1 MRVSMEKRK
10 LPIHIEDVDSV
21 TDCWIYNRLAI
32 IKTSQYYRDWIAS
45 HYNLYSD
52 AGNFHFGEMNM
63 YPPSYH
69 EEILQRKPLKV
80 FDMNSPNIV
89 DTLKDNLKSGYYI
102 IMYIKPYINED
113 HYHEVLFYGFDDSKG
128 QLISVGL
135 AERGFRTICID
146 YSHMEATIEDIKK
159 YYLDRPFR
167 GMELSINFQYPATAM
182 KLNPTYKPDNCAF
195 ESYLKIRKELDGK
208 ICIIHH
214 PKEIGD
220 YGYHHYHY
228 MGIACLDAF
237 KEVLQTEINGDKFCD
252 WFRGLTS
259 AAKKLYEHRC
269 MIKTSMEYI
278 IEKWEIALTDEANSA
293 LVKYNDCVQ
302 VSEKWLN
309 LCLKYE
315 FNQDKEILKHIID
328 EIPSTFLK
336 ERAALDTFL
345 YHGIDWERFDNNYI

>member
-1 MRVSMEKRK
+1 MKEILK

-80 FDMNSPNIV
+80 FDMNSTNIV
-89 DTLKDNLKSGYYI
+89 DTLKDILKNGYYI

-182 KLNPTYKPDNCAF
+182 KMNPSYKPDNCAF
-195 ESYLKIRKELDGK
+195 EAYSKICKELDGK
-208 ICIIHH
+208 LCIVQY
-214 PKEIGD
+214 PKELGD
-220 YGYHHYHY
+220 YNYHHHHY

-237 KEVLQTEINGDKFCD
+237 KEVLQTEINGGEFSQC
-252 WFRGLTS
+252 FRGITS

-328 EIPSTFLK
+328 EIPVAFLK
-336 ERAALDTFL
+336 EKAALDTFL
-345 YHGIDWERFDNNYI
+345 YHGIDWERFDNNFI